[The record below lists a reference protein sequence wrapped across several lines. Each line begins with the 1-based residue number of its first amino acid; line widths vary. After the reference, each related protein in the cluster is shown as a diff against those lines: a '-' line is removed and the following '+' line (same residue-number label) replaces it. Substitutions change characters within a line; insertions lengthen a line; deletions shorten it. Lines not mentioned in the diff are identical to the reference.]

1 MTEDGSLLA
10 RLTRR
15 LADIHPATPL
25 PRRLVTALSE
35 VLEMDGGAIT
45 IGYAPT
51 ERVTVCVT
59 TPVAQRIEELQD
71 VFREGPSL
79 DAHRSAVQV
88 FSRPQ
93 EQQARWPLLMHA
105 LVEEHPRIRLFAVP
119 MMPDRS
125 VLGVVSLYR
134 LEVEGS
140 PVDGR
145 DAQFLVDAIGIAV
158 LGGFDRSEPGDLVW
172 TARDRVNQAT
182 GMVVA
187 QLRIAPEDALALLR
201 AHAFAHGA
209 TLVEVAGRVVSRELD
224 FRVGDDGSGGP

>member
-1 MTEDGSLLA
+1 
-10 RLTRR
+10 
-15 LADIHPATPL
+15 
-25 PRRLVTALSE
+25 
-35 VLEMDGGAIT
+35 
-45 IGYAPT
+45 
-51 ERVTVCVT
+51 
-59 TPVAQRIEELQD
+59 
-71 VFREGPSL
+71 
-79 DAHRSAVQV
+79 
-88 FSRPQ
+88 
-93 EQQARWPLLMHA
+93 MHA

-134 LEVEGS
+134 LEVEGN

-224 FRVGDDGSGGP
+224 FRVGHDGSGGP

>member
-1 MTEDGSLLA
+1 VTDEGSLLA

-15 LADIHPATPL
+15 LADTRPAAPL
-25 PRRLVTALSE
+25 PRRLVVALSE
-35 VLEMDGGAIT
+35 VLAMDGGAIT

-51 ERVTVCVT
+51 ERATVCAT
-59 TPVAQRIEELQD
+59 TPLAQRIEELQD

-88 FSRPQ
+88 VSGSRGQ
-93 EQQARWPLLMHA
+93 RAQWPMLMTA
-105 LVEEHPRIRLFAVP
+105 LTEEHPSIRLFAVP

-134 LEVEGS
+134 LDGAGE

-172 TARDRVNQAT
+172 TSRDRVNQAT

-201 AHAFAHGA
+201 AHAFAHGV
-209 TLVEVAGRVVSRELD
+209 TLVEVAGLVVSRELD
-224 FRVGDDGSGGP
+224 FRLDDDGRGEA